1 MLVASVFAAYGQN
14 LNEETKFFD
23 NPCLRPNDGC
33 GCACISGGYFGNFC
47 FGDLAGTRLP
57 CPVPWNQGNK
67 LCPCMICCVIWQL
80 ANICCWWGIKVWAA
94 WLQKCCKHLFSVFWD
109 PACFMHPATKK
120 KDLLAIWIDAG
131 IAIAKGVLRAE
142 KLLAKIH
149 HLTAE
154 AKINLLIASW
164 CCYTVNATA

>member
-1 MLVASVFAAYGQN
+1 MNYFGFCYVLTTNQSWTLSYWCCYNDVDRCRCMLVASVFAAYGQN

-94 WLQKCCKHLFSVFWD
+94 WLQTFIFCLLGSCMFYASSNQ
-109 PACFMHPATKK
+109 KK
-120 KDLLAIWIDAG
+120 G
-131 IAIAKGVLRAE
+131 PSC
-142 KLLAKIH
+142 
-149 HLTAE
+149 
-154 AKINLLIASW
+154 NLNW
-164 CCYTVNATA
+164 CGHSNR